1 MSPYAKAVLPGLSL
15 FFDEQISE
23 ALRAIFRSY
32 IPICLRLN
40 CVERLKT

>member
-23 ALRAIFRSY
+23 ALGAIFSELY
-32 IPICLRLN
+32 PHLFASKLC
-40 CVERLKT
+40 